1 MKTLLEKQR
10 SLESMVDTMS
20 NLKNDS
26 SKRGQE
32 MYIDYRA
39 KCSELIEELRLEG
52 VNEEKNPVF
61 KNAVSSFNY
70 WK

>member
-1 MKTLLEKQR
+1 
-10 SLESMVDTMS
+10 MS
-20 NLKNDS
+20 ELKNEPS
-26 SKRGQE
+26 RRSKE
-32 MYIDYRA
+32 MYIEYRE
-39 KCSELIEELRLEG
+39 KCSKLIEELRLEG

>member
-1 MKTLLEKQR
+1 MKTILEKQK
-10 SLESMVDTMS
+10 SLESMVETMS

-26 SKRGQE
+26 SKKGQE
-32 MYIDYRA
+32 MFIDYRT
-39 KCSELIEELRLEG
+39 KCSALIEELRLYG

>member
-10 SLESMVDTMS
+10 SLESMVKSMS
-20 NLKNDS
+20 DLKNEPS
-26 SKRGQE
+26 RRSKE
-32 MYIDYRA
+32 MYIEYRE
-39 KCSELIEELRLEG
+39 KCSKLIEGLRLEG

>member
-10 SLESMVDTMS
+10 SLESMVNTMS
-20 NLKNDS
+20 NLKNEP
-26 SKRGQE
+26 SKRSQE
-32 MYIDYRA
+32 MFVEYKEKCFKLID
-39 KCSELIEELRLEG
+39 ELRLEG
-52 VNEEKNPVF
+52 VNEDKNPVF